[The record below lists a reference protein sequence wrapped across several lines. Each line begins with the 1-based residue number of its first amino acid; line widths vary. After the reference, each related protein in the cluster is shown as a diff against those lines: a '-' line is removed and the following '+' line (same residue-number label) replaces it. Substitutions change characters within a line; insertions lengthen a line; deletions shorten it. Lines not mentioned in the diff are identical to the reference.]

1 MLKDR
6 KILNWTQPVTS
17 LDDKPKLTAAALKA
31 AFDSNT
37 NEVKPALNGMIDD
50 LTGTGGAG
58 NVGTSPI
65 DGVTGTDVQTMLAFL
80 KGLIDLCDP
89 TENVDQKLALKADKV
104 ITDKHIKTVGFNG
117 KTGVF
122 TFTRED
128 GTSQTLDTML
138 EKVPVRCYLDGQAFV
153 LVLEDGTEQRADL
166 SAFLTKT
173 EFTDSGT
180 IDFAVSGETVTAS
193 VKAGSITLAMLESTV
208 MSTLQGYMTAAQTS
222 AGNAKTSEI
231 NAAAHKDAAAKSAS
245 ASAQSASESAGHA
258 KNAQSW
264 AVGGTGTRPG
274 EDTDNAKFYAKQA
287 GVSADDAA
295 QQMTAASTSAAEARE
310 SAAGAERSASG
321 AGASASAA
329 KLSETNAA
337 NSATAAEK
345 SRQAVEDMTVKAQTL
360 SPGAQATV
368 SKRTVGGAVELTY
381 GIPKGEKGDT
391 GMGLTVLGY
400 YASLSELQSKVPAPS
415 VGHAYGIGAA
425 APYDIYIWDGKAWVN
440 NGKLQGAKGDKGEN
454 GAPGATGS
462 DGAPGKDGGY
472 YKPAVSA
479 NGDLSWTASGS
490 GMPAVGTVNI
500 KGPKGADGAPGAAG
514 TPGKDGAPGAN
525 GKDATINGVNALT
538 LNATGG
544 LKGTQ
549 SGATYTLDGSGL
561 RPKYAKVTLTAAGWD
576 SSAKTQKV
584 TVNGVLADETK
595 QLIMPMPAMA
605 SQNDYAA
612 AGIACTLQ
620 EANALT
626 FKCQTV
632 PTADIAV
639 FVTVQEVAG

>member
-1 MLKDR
+1 M
-6 KILNWTQPVTS
+6 
-17 LDDKPKLTAAALKA
+17 TAAALKA

-80 KGLIDLCDP
+80 KGLIDLRDP
-89 TENVDQKLALKADKV
+89 TENVDQKLALKADKTV
-104 ITDKHIKTVGFNG
+104 TNKHIKTVEFNG

-122 TFTRED
+122 TFKRED

-138 EKVPVRCYLDGQAFV
+138 EKVPVRCYLDGQTFV

-173 EFTDSGT
+173 EFTDSAT
-180 IDFAVSGETVTAS
+180 IDFAVSGENVTAS
-193 VKAGSITLAMLESTV
+193 VKAGSITLAMLEKSV
-208 MSTLQGYMTAAQTS
+208 LGTLKGYMDAAQTS
-222 AGNAKTSEI
+222 AGNAKTSET

-245 ASAQSASESAGHA
+245 ASGQSAAESAGHA

-264 AVGGTGTRPG
+264 AVGGTNSRPG
-274 EDTDNAKFYAKQA
+274 EDTDNAKYYAKQA
-287 GVSADDAA
+287 GASADDAA
-295 QQMTAASTSAAEARE
+295 RQMTSASASAAEARE
-310 SAAGAERSASG
+310 SAAEAAGSASAA
-321 AGASASAA
+321 AGSASAA

-337 NSATAAEK
+337 SSATAAEK
-345 SRQAVEDMTVKAQTL
+345 SRQAVENMTAKAQTL

-391 GMGLTVLGY
+391 GMGLTILGY
-400 YASLSELQSKVPAPS
+400 YASLGDLQSKVPSPK

-425 APYDIYIWDGKAWVN
+425 APYDIYIWDGKTWVN
-440 NGKLQGAKGDKGEN
+440 NGKLQGAKGDQGET

-472 YKPAVSA
+472 YKPAVNAS
-479 NGDLSWTASGS
+479 GDLSWTASGS

-500 KGPKGADGAPGAAG
+500 KGPKGADGAN
-514 TPGKDGAPGAN
+514 GKDGAPGAN
-525 GKDATINGVNALT
+525 GKDGAAGAPGKNATINGQNALT

-549 SGATYTLDGSGL
+549 SGATYTLDGAGL
-561 RPKYAKVTLTAAGWD
+561 IPKYVKITLTASGWNASD
-576 SSAKTQKV
+576 KTQKV

-632 PTADIAV
+632 PTEDIEV
-639 FVTVQEVAG
+639 YVVIQEVAG